1 MLYCPQHWRLLGLL
15 TQADDE
21 AGADDRVFEDHAVV
35 DDGLVVAVDAYVHD
49 ELPKRLLGCDQ
60 GV

>member
-1 MLYCPQHWRLLGLL
+1 M